1 MVNVTRILLTSSKT
15 GMRKVVTP
23 NEPVKVSNLNEYR
36 KKIKSLA
43 DKDLKQRSKALK
55 DKTIDN
61 QIIICYYKHRIEK
74 IQEQISIKNY
84 HQALKFL
91 Q

>member
-36 KKIKSLA
+36 KKI
-43 DKDLKQRSKALK
+43 R
-55 DKTIDN
+55 
-61 QIIICYYKHRIEK
+61 EK
-74 IQEQISIKNY
+74 YEDFDGVNFVY
-84 HQALKFL
+84 EEENT
-91 Q
+91 